1 MNSSCCVFEEPLFNS
16 VLSPFMYLEF
26 VLGLGGN
33 IIGLWMVC
41 LEFKSWKPNSVYLL
55 SVTLA
60 DFVVLICVYFRAD
73 YLLHHEDW
81 KFGDIPC
88 RLLLYVTASARA
100 SGMMVLSLIALDR
113 YFRILFPFLKVNNI
127 TVRQAACLCFM
138 VWLFVFSLHSYILT
152 GPHFLN
158 LNNATQ
164 CENFAIC
171 PQAPTSWQDTFYISL
186 SILSLLTIC
195 YCTVCI
201 AVHLKNNAIDT
212 NGKVGRAM
220 RFLIAVAVVFVVC
233 YLPAATIRI
242 IIIILKFMKIEDCEQ
257 FRSSNLGFYFVMSFT
272 YFYSMLNPVLYYFS
286 SPSSHNLIARLCN
299 KKEMTLSETQIVS
312 K

>member
-1 MNSSCCVFEEPLFNS
+1 MNSSCCVFEEPILDV
-16 VLSPFMYLEF
+16 VLPPFLYLEF
-26 VLGLGGN
+26 ILGLGGN

-60 DFVVLICVYFRAD
+60 DFVVLICVFFRAD
-73 YLLHHEDW
+73 YYLHHEDW

-100 SGMMVLSLIALDR
+100 SSMMVLSLIALDR

-127 TVRQAACLCFM
+127 TVWQAGSLCIM
-138 VWLFVFSLHSYILT
+138 VWLCVFSLHSYILT
-152 GPHFLN
+152 GPHLFK
-158 LNNATQ
+158 LNNVTQ
-164 CENFAIC
+164 CESFAIC
-171 PQAPTSWQDTFYISL
+171 PQASTSWQDTFYVSL

-220 RFLIAVAVVFVVC
+220 RFLIIIAVVFVVC

-242 IIIILKFMKIEDCEQ
+242 IIIVLKSMKYEDCAE
-257 FRSSNLGFYFVMSFT
+257 FRGSNLGFYLAICFT
-272 YFYSMLNPVLYYFS
+272 YFYSMLNPILYYFS
-286 SPSSHNLIARLCN
+286 SPSSHNLLARLC
-299 KKEMTLSETQIVS
+299 KKEMTLSETH
-312 K
+312 